1 MSKAQR
7 KRILLVAAE
16 NGAFP
21 GGKVGGVG
29 DVIAGLPL
37 ALADLGWQ
45 PTVITPSYGM
55 FSELPGSVRVLELSV
70 AFAGKVEPVEL
81 YRVPGPDKRVTH
93 LVLENPLFSPRGPGK
108 IYCHDGSERPFA
120 TDAGKFSL
128 LCAAVATYLQQAD
141 QLPDVVHLHDW
152 HAAMY
157 LGLCAFDPAF
167 SRLRTVRTVYT
178 IHNLALQGTR
188 PLRNDPSAL
197 ESWFPD
203 LDYDLRL
210 VGDPRY
216 ADCVNPVAMAIR
228 LADSVNTVSPSYAR
242 EILTP
247 DDPALG
253 FHGGEGLE
261 DDLRQ
266 ADAES
271 RLTGILNGCEYPEH
285 LPVPPRW
292 RRLLEAIRD
301 QADRWNVQ
309 GNLSAEEL
317 GVIGEKLSALRAGR
331 PAHVLTSIGRMSAQK
346 VELFLQTTSDGHSAL
361 EAILDGLGK
370 NGLLIMLGSGDSEL
384 EQQIARCAAERPNLL
399 YLRGYSETLSRL
411 MYATGDL
418 FLMPSSFEPCGI
430 SQLLAM
436 SSGQPCVVHAV
447 GGLVDTV
454 EHGVSGFVFNG
465 ASATEKAD
473 NFVSAVAGALT
484 LKRANPG
491 QWARVR
497 SQAAAQR
504 YTWAMAARRYQEE
517 VYGHPGD

>member
-1 MSKAQR
+1 MSKSQR
-7 KRILLVAAE
+7 KRVLLVAAE
-16 NGAFP
+16 NGALP

-29 DVIAGLPL
+29 DVIAGLPV

-45 PTVITPSYGM
+45 PTVITPSYGT
-55 FSELPGSVRVLELSV
+55 FSALPGSERVLELPV
-70 AFAGKVEPVEL
+70 AFAGKTETVEL

-93 LVLENPLFSPRGPGK
+93 LVLENPLFSPQGPGR

-128 LCAAVATYLQQAD
+128 LCAAVATYLRQVD
-141 QLPDVVHLHDW
+141 ELPDVVHLHDW
-152 HAAMY
+152 HAALY
-157 LGLCAFDPAF
+157 LGLCEFDPAYA
-167 SRLRTVRTVYT
+167 RLRAVHTVYT
-178 IHNLALQGTR
+178 IHNLALQGIR
-188 PLRNDPSAL
+188 PLRNDSSAL
-197 ESWFPD
+197 ESWFPE
-203 LDYDLRL
+203 LDYDPRL

-216 ADCVNPVAMAIR
+216 ADCVNPVALAIR
-228 LADSVNTVSPSYAR
+228 LADSINTVSPTYAR
-242 EILTP
+242 EILEH

-261 DDLRQ
+261 EDLRR

-292 RRLLEAIRD
+292 RRLLDAIQD
-301 QADRWNVQ
+301 QAGRWNLQ
-309 GNLSAEEL
+309 NGLSAAEL
-317 GVIGEKLSALRAGR
+317 GVIEEKLGVLRAGR
-331 PAHVLTSIGRMSAQK
+331 PAHVLTSVGRVSPQK
-346 VELFLQTTSDGHSAL
+346 MELFLQTTGDGRSAL

-370 NGLLIMLGSGDSEL
+370 NGLLIMLGSGDAEL
-384 EQQIARCAAERPNLL
+384 EQQIAQVAVDRANLL
-399 YLRGYSETLSRL
+399 YLRGYSETLSRM

-436 SSGQPCVVHAV
+436 SSGQPCVVHGV

-454 EHGVSGFVFNG
+454 EHGVSGFVFDG
-465 ASATEKAD
+465 ASATQKAD
-473 NFVSAVAGALT
+473 NFVSSVAGALS
-484 LKRANPG
+484 LKRDHPG